1 MKDKKAKAVII
12 PATVQI
18 QGQTYKVT
26 AIKTSAF
33 KNNKRLTQVSIGNN
47 VKTIGAKAFSG
58 CSKLKR
64 VTIKSKVLKIV
75 GKNAF
80 QKIQKKAV
88 IKVLKGKAAK
98 YRKAMKKA
106 GLAKTVKLK

>member
-1 MKDKKAKAVII
+1 MNGRILPLRIKMVDILHSIEQVYTSGKLDYAVTSVSKKTVRVSALKDKK
-12 PATVQI
+12 
-18 QGQTYKVT
+18 
-26 AIKTSAF
+26 
-33 KNNKRLTQVSIGNN
+33 
-47 VKTIGAKAFSG
+47 AKAFSG

-64 VTIKSKVLKIV
+64 VTIKSKVLKTV

-88 IKVLKGKAAK
+88 IKVPKGKAAK